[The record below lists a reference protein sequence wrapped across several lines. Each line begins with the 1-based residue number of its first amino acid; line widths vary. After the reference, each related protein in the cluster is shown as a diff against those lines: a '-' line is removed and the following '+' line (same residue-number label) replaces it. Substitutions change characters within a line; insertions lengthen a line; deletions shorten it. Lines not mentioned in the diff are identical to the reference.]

1 MRSRQLLQY
10 MMQSFAQRAS
20 RSKTWHMLEQQKSAD
35 YPPDDGPLT
44 NEQLQQLKT
53 SARTKYA

>member
-1 MRSRQLLQY
+1 MRKLLQH
-10 MMQSFAQRAS
+10 MMQSVAQRAS
-20 RSKTWHMLEQQKSAD
+20 RSKTWHMQQVQPEPE

-44 NEQLQQLKT
+44 SEQIEQLKT